1 MNLGGLDRDIDEPS
15 LVRHLR
21 EAVAD
26 DLRVVALFDADD
38 YRLLH
43 VADRVLDQHGGETA
57 FRSQSDQL
65 HSYINLDFIEQRL
78 FTELFPGLGSVTAL
92 TTRLDQGLVIR
103 YYLGERGILVATDGT
118 VPGTAVIEAIETAL
132 EG

>member
-1 MNLGGLDRDIDEPS
+1 MKLGGLDRDIDHSS
-15 LVRHLR
+15 LVSHLQN
-21 EAVAD
+21 AIAD

-43 VADRVLDQHGGETA
+43 VADRVIEQHGGESA
-57 FRSQSDQL
+57 FRAQSDQL

-92 TTRLDQGLVIR
+92 STHLEQGLVIR
-103 YYLGERGILVATDGT
+103 YNFEESGILVATDGEAT
-118 VPGTAVIEAIETAL
+118 STAVIEAIETAL
-132 EG
+132 AA